1 MEILKNEKCQKNF
14 IISKREVSSVWI
26 CKDFEF

>member
-14 IISKREVSSVWI
+14 MERKRELWVI
-26 CKDFEF
+26 KTKKDFEF

>member
-14 IISKREVSSVWI
+14 MERKRELWVYGI